1 MENQANALI
10 LVVDDDRDI
19 AEAIR
24 IYLAA
29 ADYRVLIA
37 KDGVEAL
44 ELLTEH
50 SDVNLVLMDVMMPRM
65 DGIAATLRIREER
78 NLPILMLT
86 AKSEETDLVE
96 GLNAGADDYITKP
109 FSPVELLARV
119 RSSLRR
125 YQRLGGERR
134 DDSILRVGSLELD
147 TASHVLTIDGD
158 LVRLT
163 ATEYRLLELFMT
175 NVGRILSIGQIYA
188 NVWNEHPVGAENTVA
203 VHIRRLREKIEI
215 DPAHP
220 RYIRVVWGLGY
231 VMKEDSQL

>member
-1 MENQANALI
+1 MENQTKALI

-37 KDGVEAL
+37 RDGVEAL
-44 ELLTEH
+44 ELLSKH
-50 SDVNLVLMDVMMPRM
+50 HDVNLVIMDVMMPRM

-109 FSPVELLARV
+109 FSAVELLARV

-125 YQRLGGERR
+125 YQRLGGELRN
-134 DDSILRVGSLELD
+134 DAILRVGSLELD
-147 TASHVLTIDGD
+147 TDSRLLTVDGD
-158 LVRLT
+158 KVRLT
-163 ATEYRLLELFMT
+163 ATEYRILELFMK
-175 NVGRILSIGQIYA
+175 NVGRVLSIGQIYTA
-188 NVWNEHPVGAENTVA
+188 VWNDQPVSAEKTVA
-203 VHIRRLREKIEI
+203 VHIRRLREKVEI
-215 DPAHP
+215 DPARP
-220 RYIRVVWGLGY
+220 RYIRVVWGIGY
-231 VMKEDSQL
+231 VMKEDSVQ